1 MIPEETRPL
10 LATVEM
16 EPIDPTRLR
25 AAVGCDDEWETVRGK
40 HNRIAIGAPR
50 CLLEEQL
57 SEGGMLTADD
67 LNEFHAGDY
76 SFYRLNLA
84 LTLLPDEG
92 CRFRKADFIIDFSET
107 VGDLPLILRLKPV
120 ARTSQKLVVDEE
132 NRHSKIS
139 AHEPILKVVG
149 AELGTAHVRREEFEQ
164 IAATLESFGV
174 RTKQSGWRFQLTDSR
189 EIPLSSM
196 DLEALIVVPRNT
208 IATAQFRL
216 VAAID
221 ILSPMDKWLT
231 WAFRRKEEVAADLLY
246 EFPPNL

>member
-1 MIPEETRPL
+1 MMPVEMRPL

-25 AAVGCDDEWETVRGK
+25 ATKGGDVWETVRGK
-40 HNRIAIGAPR
+40 RNRIGIGAPR
-50 CLLEEQL
+50 CLLEEQPA
-57 SEGGMLTADD
+57 EGGMLTADD
-67 LNEFHAGDY
+67 LNEFHAEDH

-92 CRFRKADFIIDFSET
+92 CRFRKADFIIDFSAT

-120 ARTSQKLVVDEE
+120 ACTSRKLVVDEE
-132 NRHSKIS
+132 NTHLKLSV
-139 AHEPILKVVG
+139 HEPILKVVG
-149 AELGTAHVRREEFEQ
+149 AGLDVARVRREEVEQ
-164 IAATLESFGV
+164 VAVTLESFGV

-189 EIPLSSM
+189 EIPLSST

-221 ILSPMDKWLT
+221 ILSSMDKWLT
-231 WAFRRKEEVAADLLY
+231 WAFKRKEEVAADLLY
-246 EFPPNL
+246 EFPLNL

>member
-25 AAVGCDDEWETVRGK
+25 AAMGSDDEWETVRGK

-67 LNEFHAGDY
+67 LNEFHAGDH

-107 VGDLPLILRLKPV
+107 VGDLPLILRLKP
-120 ARTSQKLVVDEE
+120 AERTSRRLVIDEE
-132 NRHSKIS
+132 NTHVKL
-139 AHEPILKVVG
+139 ALKEPILKVVDTG
-149 AELGTAHVRREEFEQ
+149 LDVARLRREEVEQ
-164 IAATLESFGV
+164 VVVTLEGFGV

-189 EIPLSSM
+189 GIPLSST
-196 DLEALIVVPRNT
+196 DLEALIVMPRNT
-208 IATAQFRL
+208 RATAQFRI

-221 ILSPMDKWLT
+221 ILSPVDKLLT
-231 WAFRRKEEVAADLLY
+231 WAFKGKEEPAVDLSY